1 MKRLFFALWPNSET
15 RKKIGGINQ
24 SINSEGLKRVK
35 SDNLHVTLIFLGNID
50 VELETMIRQSIKNM
64 SVQPFT
70 LYFDKLVFWRKPR
83 LLCLT
88 ISQYD
93 QQLAILVDNLRKE
106 LEQCGVAVEDRVYK
120 PHISLARKARRLI
133 DIDVQT
139 IEWSVQSFCLV
150 ESISTAEGVHYQVL
164 QRWNFQ

>member
-50 VELETMIRQSIKNM
+50 AELETMIRQSIKNM

-88 ISQYD
+88 TSQYD

>member
-50 VELETMIRQSIKNM
+50 AELETMIRQSIKNM

-70 LYFDKLVFWRKPR
+70 LYFDKLAFWRKPR

-88 ISQYD
+88 TSQYD